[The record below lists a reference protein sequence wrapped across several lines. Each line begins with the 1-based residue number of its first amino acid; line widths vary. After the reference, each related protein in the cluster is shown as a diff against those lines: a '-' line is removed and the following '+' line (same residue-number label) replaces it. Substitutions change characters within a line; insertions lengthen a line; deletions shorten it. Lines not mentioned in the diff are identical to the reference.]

1 MRILCM
7 FVVPNKTVFWR
18 GRMVSVGGLKNN
30 KIYEN

>member
-1 MRILCM
+1 M

-18 GRMVSVGGLKNN
+18 GRVPSVEGLKKN